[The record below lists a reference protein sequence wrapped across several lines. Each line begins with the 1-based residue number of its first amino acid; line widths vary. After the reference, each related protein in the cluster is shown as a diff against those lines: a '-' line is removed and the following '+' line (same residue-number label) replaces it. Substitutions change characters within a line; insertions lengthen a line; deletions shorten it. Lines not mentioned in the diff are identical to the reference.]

1 MTLLEYLIQG
11 KGRAAALAREIPCTQ
26 AHISKI
32 KKGITIPSFE
42 MAKRIEFLTG
52 GLVPLSNW
60 YKVETVVIGDIIVSL
75 NP

>member
-1 MTLLEYLIQG
+1 MTLEEYLIQG

-32 KKGITIPSFE
+32 KNRITIPSFE
-42 MAKRIEFLTG
+42 MAKRIEALTG

-60 YKVETVVIGDIIVSL
+60 YKLENASIGEIIVSL